1 MDLAS
6 PSSSASGVPLSP
18 ATVRFRMLVSHFMSP
33 AEEAKLLGYKD
44 GEVQL
49 HLAPANKAPTF
60 IVLIDGAREEERSLR
75 LRLGRF
81 ATEKVDNQHVVV
93 VGNHGWMQE
102 AMRKLG
108 EEFAPRLSLYL
119 LNSEGELELKAK
131 KPLPTLMSA
140 LKAQRKRQ
148 LPVAGVPVF
157 TDGMND
163 SGLAS
168 ETESDFATRCSR
180 AEETKERLREE
191 YADLLKQRLPAVTI
205 AIVFLQVVLLALVRV
220 LQKGSDNT
228 TVLVQLGAAVPP
240 FIKNGDWWRLL
251 ASAEIHASLVS
262 GLLGILVLLS
272 IGTLLEKLLG
282 SARFMTLHVF
292 GALGGALVSL
302 LWPRGALVISVG
314 ASGAACALLGAAAVM
329 ALDPGGL
336 PPAEVQRLR
345 KIAVSGLVLTVVLTF
360 LPGVDKP
367 TNLGG
372 IAVGAV
378 LMASGLLRPPTLGRD
393 GKPSE
398 NIIMFWLHNGLAIV
412 TGLLLVASL
421 ALTMLKGQPWQPDP
435 SWKKRLS
442 TLQRGGSDPG
452 TTTTGTPS
460 GDKPAGG
467 PATNSDEELVRRELG
482 DSGASIELPKGL
494 GELSAKGE
502 PGRTPNYEVGDLGE
516 NQQLLSVLVQRHP
529 KTFKGK
535 LLAQA
540 FDQAVV
546 QLKAD
551 RLRDDRVTV
560 LTPPQKSTV
569 DGFSTM
575 EFHVRTQ
582 ENVQARGLVQTRP
595 SQTILFWYIFTDLL
609 PEPAQLDLKRVLRSL
624 KFAAAE
630 APTEKV
636 EKKSKKKKR

>member
-6 PSSSASGVPLSP
+6 PSPSASGVPLSP

-49 HLAPANKAPTF
+49 HLAPANKAPIF

-93 VGNHGWMQE
+93 VGNQGWMQD

-131 KPLPTLMSA
+131 KPLPSLMSA

-168 ETESDFATRCSR
+168 ETEADFATRCSR
-180 AEETKERLREE
+180 AEETKDRLREE
-191 YADLLKQRLPAVTI
+191 YADLLKQRLPAVTL
-205 AIVFLQVVLLALVRV
+205 AIVLLQGVLLALVRV

-262 GLLGILVLLS
+262 GLLGLLVLLS
-272 IGTLLEKLLG
+272 LGTLLEKLLG

-314 ASGAACALLGAAAVM
+314 ASGAACALLGAAAVL

-345 KIAVSGLVLTVVLTF
+345 KIAVGGLISTAVLTF
-360 LPGVDKP
+360 LPGVDRP
-367 TNLGG
+367 THLGG
-372 IAVGAV
+372 VFVGAV
-378 LMASGLLRPPTLGRD
+378 LMASGLLRPPPLGRD
-393 GKPSE
+393 GKPAE
-398 NIIMFWLHNGLAIV
+398 NVIMFWLHNGLAIAC
-412 TGLLLVASL
+412 GLLLVASL
-421 ALTMLKGQPWQPDP
+421 GLTLLKGQPWQPDP
-435 SWKKRLS
+435 SWKKRLA
-442 TLQRGGSDPG
+442 TLQRGGSALG
-452 TTTTGTPS
+452 TSSTGATNP
-460 GDKPAGG
+460 GDKPAG
-467 PATNSDEELVRRELG
+467 PAANPDEELVRRELG

-502 PGRTPNYEVGDLGE
+502 AGRTPVYEVGDLGE

-529 KTFKGK
+529 KAFKGK
-535 LLAQA
+535 LLAEA
-540 FDQAVV
+540 FDQAVIQV
-546 QLKAD
+546 KAD
-551 RLRDDRVTV
+551 KLRDDRVSV
-560 LTPPQKSTV
+560 LTPQQKSTI

-575 EFHVRTQ
+575 EFHVRMQ

-595 SQTILFWYIFTDLL
+595 SQTVVLWYVFTDLL
-609 PEPAQLDLKRVLRSL
+609 PETAQLELKRVLRSL
-624 KFAAAE
+624 KLAATE
-630 APTEKV
+630 APTGKV
-636 EKKSKKKKR
+636 EKTAKKKKR